1 MDTST
6 LKSHISRRLKSLRDA
21 HFDRSGSK
29 MAKAIGKSQ
38 SSVNRVLNQ
47 QPKGIDPYLEVAQ
60 SVATVLDVP
69 VKEIT
74 QAESAPPTAS
84 QQVEMAQIL
93 SVQNVTVGGENA
105 PAEEWKTEK
114 IPIPKEALGKLVTG
128 DVPPDV
134 GVVEVKGQGMYP
146 EIQCGD
152 WLLFSFIDHIADGG
166 TYLIQLDDAVLV
178 RLIQRMAGRRL
189 RIHSLNSRFSDDM
202 IRKSEQGNWVTDDDG
217 QHRVHF
223 DVVGRFLGVLQPKDL
238 FRASQRVHDLVEAY
252 TAMKQNGE
260 LE

>member
-6 LKSHISRRLKSLRDA
+6 LKSHISRRLKSLRDT
-21 HFDRSGSK
+21 HFGRSGSK
-29 MAKAIGKSQ
+29 MAEAIGKSQ
-38 SSVNRVLNQ
+38 SSVNRVLNKR
-47 QPKGIDPYLEVAQ
+47 PKGIDPYLEVAQ
-60 SVATVLDVP
+60 SVANVLDMEVG
-69 VKEIT
+69 EIT
-74 QAESAPPTAS
+74 EAKQAPPVSS
-84 QQVEMAQIL
+84 QNVEMAQIL
-93 SVQNVTVGGENA
+93 SVQNATVGGKNA
-105 PAEEWKTEK
+105 PVSEWETQR
-114 IPIPKEALGKLVTG
+114 IPIPKEALGKLVPG

-152 WLLFSFIDHIADGG
+152 WLLFSFVDQVADGG

-178 RLIQRMAGRRL
+178 RVIQRMAGRRL

-202 IRKSEQGNWVTDDDG
+202 IRRSEQKNWVTDDEG